1 MKYLLEFAQY
11 LSTDIQDLDKDG
23 KKDNPVSASA
33 PYAKVFDPNKKEVI
47 GRFEKGVL
55 VEELFTTTA
64 GVIAAINRKIV
75 ERTNLWYGK
84 FGYKYDKN
92 LPNRDLKVGDLIIS
106 SEHIMKMVNN
116 RTVFYKICKEENIKS
131 GEALL
136 AFMTDFSN
144 MKKCYHWTGS
154 LFPEILKILTN
165 ASSKGAAGEEQSFGY
180 YKWFMKTKGIDIDI
194 LPPSLSEDIS
204 GIDGK
209 FYIDDKL
216 KTIQV
221 KPYEA
226 FVIEGRI
233 GKATSNGSLSM
244 NTDILILY
252 KKIGMKKIEKYG
264 KEYIVP
270 VYSFIIADDKNVD
283 IDGNQ
288 FILKKWEA
296 KGEKTR

>member
-1 MKYLLEFAQY
+1 MRYLLEFAQY
-11 LSTDIQDLDKDG
+11 LSADIQDIDKDG

-33 PYAKVFDPNKKEVI
+33 SYARKFDPNKKEVI

-55 VEELFTTTA
+55 VEELFVTTA

-84 FGYKYDKN
+84 FGYKYDKD
-92 LPNRDLKVGDLIIS
+92 LPNRDIKVEGLIIS

-116 RTVFYKICKEENIKS
+116 RTVFYKICKEEGIKS

-136 AFMTDFSN
+136 AFLTDFSN
-144 MKKCYHWTGS
+144 MKRYYHWTGS

-165 ASSKGAAGEEQSFGY
+165 ASSKGAEGEEQSFGY
-180 YKWFMKTKGIDIDI
+180 YKWLMKANGIDIDI

-209 FYIDDKL
+209 FYIGDKL

-226 FVIEGRI
+226 FAIEGGI
-233 GKATSNGSLSM
+233 GRATSNGSLSM
-244 NTDILILY
+244 NADILILY
-252 KKIGMKKIEKYG
+252 KKIGMKKIAKYG
-264 KEYIVP
+264 KEYTIP
-270 VYSFIIADDKNVD
+270 DYSFIIADEENVD

-296 KGEKTR
+296 KGEKIR

>member
-11 LSTDIQDLDKDG
+11 LSADIQDLDKDG

-33 PYAKVFDPNKKEVI
+33 SYARNFDPNKKEVI

-84 FGYKYDKN
+84 FGYKYDKD

-136 AFMTDFSN
+136 AFLTDFSN
-144 MKKCYHWTGS
+144 MKKYYHWTGS

-180 YKWFMKTKGIDIDI
+180 YKWLMKAKGIDIDI

-233 GKATSNGSLSM
+233 GKATCNGSLSM

-252 KKIGMKKIEKYG
+252 KKIGMRKIAKYG
-264 KEYIVP
+264 KEYIIP
-270 VYSFIIADDKNVD
+270 DYSFIIADKENVD

-288 FILKKWEA
+288 FIFKKWEA
-296 KGEKTR
+296 KGEKAR